1 MLLTFTRFKY
11 RYLQRKAT
19 SQIYIYIYIDICRTE
34 DEATRPKCEP
44 DTNVDVYSKLLRWP
58 LLASTPRQQ
67 QTEATRG

>member
-1 MLLTFTRFKY
+1 MLLTFTHFKY
-11 RYLQRKAT
+11 RYLQRKST
-19 SQIYIYIYIDICRTE
+19 SQIYIYIDICRTE

>member
-1 MLLTFTRFKY
+1 MLLTFTHFKY

-19 SQIYIYIYIDICRTE
+19 SQIYIYIDIFRTE

>member
-1 MLLTFTRFKY
+1 MLLTFTHFKY

-19 SQIYIYIYIDICRTE
+19 SQIYIYIDICRTE

>member
-1 MLLTFTRFKY
+1 MKQLDRIV
-11 RYLQRKAT
+11 
-19 SQIYIYIYIDICRTE
+19 S
-34 DEATRPKCEP
+34 P